1 MCPVLNTI
9 YSFSNKH
16 YLQYTHHLPHC
27 PGVSWSK
34 HPSWWHSHFHVVHI
48 LFDDCIHLEII
59 MIQYEMSFGFF
70 IDIIAKFRLSILI
83 FLFFF
88 IQGQSLYSTFFDL
101 ITQGM
106 MQIFKFDA
114 AWASSCIWLLLYHTS
129 AHINSV

>member
-1 MCPVLNTI
+1 
-9 YSFSNKH
+9 
-16 YLQYTHHLPHC
+16 
-27 PGVSWSK
+27 
-34 HPSWWHSHFHVVHI
+34 
-48 LFDDCIHLEII
+48 

-114 AWASSCIWLLLYHTS
+114 A
-129 AHINSV
+129 